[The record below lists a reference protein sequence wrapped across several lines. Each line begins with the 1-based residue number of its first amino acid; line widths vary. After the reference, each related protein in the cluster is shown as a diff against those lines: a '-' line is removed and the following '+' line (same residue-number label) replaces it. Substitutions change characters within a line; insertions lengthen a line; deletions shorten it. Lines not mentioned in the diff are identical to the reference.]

1 MQEKN
6 PFDMKIKNIMFDLGG
21 VIMTID
27 QPSAV
32 KRFKEIG
39 LEDAEQRLDP
49 YTQSGIFGDLE
60 EGKITADEFI
70 RELSKLCNRQLT
82 FDECKYAWRGYTK
95 EVPLRNIK
103 VLDKLKSVGYR
114 LILISNT
121 NPFMMSWGMSD
132 SFSGDGRSIAD
143 FFDSLY
149 MSFKMKMMK
158 PNRKMFEEIISEE
171 SILPEETLFVDDGP
185 ANIEMG
191 KSLGFKTFCPKKGED
206 WTQEIL
212 DTLEVLNAR

>member
-1 MQEKN
+1 
-6 PFDMKIKNIMFDLGG
+6 MKIKNIMFDLGG

-39 LEDAEQRLDP
+39 LEDAERRLDP

-60 EGKITADEFI
+60 EGKITAEEFI
-70 RELSKLCNRQLT
+70 RELSRLCHRRLT

-103 VLDKLKSVGYR
+103 VLDKLKSMGYR

-132 SFSGDGRSIAD
+132 GFSGDGRSIAD

-158 PNRKMFEEIISEE
+158 PNRKMFEEIISKE

-191 KSLGFKTFCPKKGED
+191 TNLGFKTFCPQNGED
-206 WTQEIL
+206 WTKELL
-212 DTLEVLNAR
+212 DALEALNAR

>member
-191 KSLGFKTFCPKKGED
+191 KSLGFKTFCPKNGED
-206 WTQEIL
+206 WTQKIL